1 MITKTEKILAHLNLT
16 DTNYQA
22 ITLSRSKLLELNRLN
37 LLTLSE
43 RQNNGPDIEDMIN
56 FTCEN
61 PFIEVEFSG
70 YIIGTERADHR
81 LTIDCMNF
89 TYENSEELA
98 LIVNMFHYAD
108 EFEVESEACKVRAW
122 WD

>member
-1 MITKTEKILAHLNLT
+1 METKTEKILAHLNLA
-16 DTNYQA
+16 DINYQA
-22 ITLSRSKLLELNRLN
+22 ITLS
-37 LLTLSE
+37 E
-43 RQNNGPDIEDMIN
+43 RQDNGPDIEDMIN
-56 FTCEN
+56 FAADN

-98 LIVNMFHYAD
+98 LIVNKFHYAD